1 MKLISFF
8 PMRVREIFV
17 SLRNY
22 LLEIADGL
30 KENRLNKT
38 GCEKVKSGKLPGLS
52 AVHWRTHIGIERH
65 KISHSQQILFLVCTI
80 FSQGA
85 ELCTSMLGH
94 LGNS

>member
-8 PMRVREIFV
+8 PMRVREIFA

-52 AVHWRTHIGIERH
+52 AVHWRTHRNR
-65 KISHSQQILFLVCTI
+65 KTQNISFSTNLVLGLHNFLTGC
-80 FSQGA
+80 
-85 ELCTSMLGH
+85 
-94 LGNS
+94 